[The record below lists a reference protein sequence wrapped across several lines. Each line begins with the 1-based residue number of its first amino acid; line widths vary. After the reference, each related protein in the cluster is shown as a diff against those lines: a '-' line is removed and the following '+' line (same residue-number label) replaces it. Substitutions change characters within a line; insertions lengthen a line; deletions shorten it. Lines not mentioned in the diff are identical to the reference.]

1 MPAQMKKILSILS
14 LAAISSPTFADVTVT
29 SPFKGSNIVV
39 RTCDHDAAAICSLT
53 WNGMQFINDFDHGRQ
68 LQSASSFSS
77 SLQQLQQDGSEK
89 YNPTEA
95 GAWVGTDGI
104 NPSPSSSV
112 KRWETSVG
120 NVIFT
125 QTQMAFFKP
134 VNGQKLSNHLLNKTV
149 GVGSPMPNVLN
160 YQVTF
165 SIPSNETHGFGQFE
179 VLTGYMPTVF
189 TNFYKLENG
198 IAVPLSDGP
207 GEQNKPVIMATSSG
221 SHAMGIYSTHA
232 PQAQYPDAGYG
243 RWRFGDTVKWNT
255 VHRINNPRGNYTFQ
269 VYVAVGTLADVTASI
284 KTLSGQ

>member
-1 MPAQMKKILSILS
+1 MKKFSSIVLFS
-14 LAAISSPTFADVTVT
+14 ALCSPAFADVVAV
-29 SPFKGSNIVV
+29 SNFKGSDIVV

-53 WNGMQFINDFDHGRQ
+53 WNGVRFINDYDHGRQ
-68 LQSASSFSS
+68 LQSASSFAS
-77 SLQQLQQDGSEK
+77 SLQELQQRLYGSEAF
-89 YNPTEA
+89 NPTEA
-95 GAWVGTDGI
+95 GSYLDGF

-112 KRWETSVG
+112 KRWETSVS

-125 QTQMAFFKP
+125 QTQMAFWRP
-134 VNGQKLSNHLLNKTV
+134 VNGQKLSSHLLNKTV

-179 VLTGYMPTVF
+179 VLTGYMPTIF

-207 GEQNKPVIMATSSG
+207 GEQNKPVILATASG

-232 PQAQYPDAGYG
+232 PQAEYPDAGYG
-243 RWRFGDTVKWNT
+243 RWRFNDVVKWNT

-284 KTLSGQ
+284 KSLSGQ